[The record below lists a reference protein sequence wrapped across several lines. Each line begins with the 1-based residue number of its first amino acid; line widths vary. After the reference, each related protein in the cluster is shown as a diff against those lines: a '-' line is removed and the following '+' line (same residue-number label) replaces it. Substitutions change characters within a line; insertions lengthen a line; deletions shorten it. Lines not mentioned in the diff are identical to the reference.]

1 MTRQYRFQLF
11 YGRLE
16 KHKDFMVAYYAKRK
30 SKKGPSGKLVSKA
43 LKKVFNRSR
52 TEDFK
57 MIKSQLELLG
67 RKN

>member
-1 MTRQYRFQLF
+1 MTRHYRFVLF

-16 KHKDFMVAYYAKRK
+16 KHKDFMVSYYGKKK
-30 SKKGPSGKLVSKA
+30 SKKVAQKISKA
-43 LKKVFNRSR
+43 LKKIFNRSR

-57 MIKSQLELLG
+57 MIKNQLELLG